1 MRERSIGLAILRSFL
16 FSLLS
21 VIPLALAAGARQES
35 PLPGT
40 REVRLE
46 HGAVFDGE
54 AFEAASTASPGG

>member
-21 VIPLALAAGARQES
+21 VIPLALAARGRGS
-35 PLPGT
+35 VYSGT

-46 HGAVFDGE
+46 HGAVFDGK
-54 AFEAASTASPGG
+54 AFRPASTASPGG